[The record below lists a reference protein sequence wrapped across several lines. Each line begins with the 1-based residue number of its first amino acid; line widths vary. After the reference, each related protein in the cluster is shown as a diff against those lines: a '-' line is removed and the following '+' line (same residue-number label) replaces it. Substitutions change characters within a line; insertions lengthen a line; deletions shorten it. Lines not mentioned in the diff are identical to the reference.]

1 MFSDSAIKKV
11 ISIVLTATC
20 HFIFSALPVNA
31 AYDPTPPRVT
41 LCSVST
47 TTISENG
54 GELRVI
60 LHIVGPTPVD
70 FAVVNVMNS
79 TGNSIA
85 FGRLSLS
92 SGTNND
98 GDWSGSFSVRP
109 NLKPGLYSVVA
120 QNVMDTSQN
129 SITFYYC
136 PNLKIDYGN
145 FNSSIPTPT
154 PTPTPVSTPSS
165 KPILV
170 VPVDVQQKIENISTR
185 IEVQKSRLTKPL
197 QIRDVNNLKSSLN
210 EYIKFF
216 NGEPN
221 RFGSYNPEQKMN
233 YVNILESNFEKPLT
247 VLEKMKIEIKCTK
260 GKLTK
265 KITAVNPK
273 CPAGY
278 KKA

>member
-1 MFSDSAIKKV
+1 MTTLENIKPKTIFLDSAINKL

-20 HFIFSALPVNA
+20 HFIFIIPPVNA
-31 AYDPTPPRVT
+31 AYDPTPPKVT
-41 LCSVST
+41 LCSVNT

-54 GELRVI
+54 GELKVT

-70 FAVVNVMNS
+70 YAVINVMNS

-98 GDWSGSFSVRP
+98 GDWSGNFSVRP

-136 PNLKIDYGN
+136 PNLTINYGN
-145 FNSSIPTPT
+145 FNSSTPTPTPAAVPTPT
-154 PTPTPVSTPSS
+154 PTAAAVPTPTSTVAAPAVPTSTP
-165 KPILV
+165 KV
-170 VPVDVQQKIENISTR
+170 
-185 IEVQKSRLTKPL
+185 
-197 QIRDVNNLKSSLN
+197 LKS
-210 EYIKFF
+210 
-216 NGEPN
+216 
-221 RFGSYNPEQKMN
+221 
-233 YVNILESNFEKPLT
+233 T
-247 VLEKMKIEIKCTK
+247 TIKCIK

-265 KITAVNPK
+265 KVSGKNPK
-273 CPAGY
+273 CPGGY
-278 KKA
+278 KRA

>member
-54 GELRVI
+54 GELKVT

-70 FAVVNVMNS
+70 YAVVNVMNS
-79 TGNSIA
+79 TGKSLA
-85 FGRLSLS
+85 FGQLALS

-98 GDWSGSFSVRP
+98 GDWSGNFTVRP
-109 NLKPGLYSVVA
+109 NLQPGSYSVVA
-120 QNVMDTSQN
+120 QRVTDTSQN
-129 SITFYYC
+129 GITFYYC

-145 FNSSIPTPT
+145 FNSSTPTPIAVPTPT
-154 PTPTPVSTPSS
+154 PIAVPTPTP
-165 KPILV
+165 IAA
-170 VPVDVQQKIENISTR
+170 VPVAPTPTPKV
-185 IEVQKSRLTKPL
+185 
-197 QIRDVNNLKSSLN
+197 LKS
-210 EYIKFF
+210 I
-216 NGEPN
+216 
-221 RFGSYNPEQKMN
+221 
-233 YVNILESNFEKPLT
+233 T
-247 VLEKMKIEIKCTK
+247 IKCIK

-265 KITAVNPK
+265 KVSGKNPK
-273 CPAGY
+273 CPSGY
-278 KKA
+278 KRA